1 MGRGFLTASKE
12 RRLFDFAFLVHDML
26 ANHWVIFFHFQL
38 VGRGSLVF
46 VRGVEMACASGRIHS
61 DLFSHRYS
69 PLYLFA
75 ASSNVGQDLFYAV
88 LVNNPHTLARDAQG
102 HEAFLRRQPKTM
114 LMQIG

>member
-1 MGRGFLTASKE
+1 MGRGFLTTVKE

-61 DLFSHRYS
+61 DLFSHGYS
-69 PLYLFA
+69 PLNLFT
-75 ASSNVGQDLFYAV
+75 ASTYIGQNLFDAV
-88 LVNNPHTLARDAQG
+88 FVDNSHTLARNTQG
-102 HEAFLRRQPKTM
+102 HKT
-114 LMQIG
+114 LF